1 MKTLCKAGLLLAV
14 LSVVGSSYVMAAG
27 EKQKNPFE
35 GIQWTKENA
44 INYQKKDTVLN
55 KSFTKDTQIIAEAD
69 VNEADMNSYYG
80 PIRVGTDGI
89 VNIDMNKHALS
100 LQALKGLQFKK
111 YPTGI
116 VITSGR
122 VTIDHT
128 HGVDI
133 YAEGLGYRQGI
144 LVQGRQTKYD
154 SQGYFGRGQS
164 GLVINNTDSADDVVR
179 IRIGNDHKPNE
190 SWKQEHEP
198 LVRVKGEVEGYATLD
213 IKGRVDF
220 ENTEDADRTTDL
232 EPHKMGGK
240 VISVSKGE
248 VSVGSGRLVTVAPIA
263 IYAGFSEV
271 YTGNIKDSARA
282 IVRVNSS
289 LPWLDE
295 SNGISKAA
303 PIYNSDV
310 TIDGMVWVE
319 ANSVGAVSLVTPKSK
334 LNGAFMGNEK
344 YSSNY
349 LTLKNHAFWHNYRN
363 EVSSAMEHYQEY
375 SGVTHSH
382 LKTLDAGDTPSQ
394 YGWIEQTDKTPIT
407 IENFNG
413 HVRVLYRYNE
423 EDPIF
428 QNKGNIEIARAMKGS
443 SIILFT
449 DKYDELQKPEVQ
461 KSRIFSLL
469 ARKLIYHAAAQKTAS
484 GTSEQMAAVAKEKL
498 YKDGSDPKTYLI
510 AGVGIAEGLTKPEEI
525 IVCGKIDFDEF
536 GVGVYNEKNPE
547 SFVDALGKA
556 FKGDKGTNLKDILEY
571 NKEKKDNVIPEK
583 KDNVIPEKKDNVM
596 PEKKDDNKREAAV
609 VESGKTAIFSTILTW
624 QVQNNDLQKRLGD
637 LRLAKEESGVWAKYQ
652 GGAVELDTKDT
663 KNNPVKWEE
672 KYNGIQAGYDKVVGE
687 WTIGGAFGY
696 MKSDDTYIS
705 GTGKGTTVNGA
716 IYGSQIK
723 ADGTYIDIIAK
734 AGQVKND
741 YDVHTEGYNSVP
753 VKDGKFGDR
762 VKGTYKANAV
772 LLSLE
777 YGKRMEQANGFYFE
791 PSAELTMSHIGAYDE
806 TVTSLDGKVPMK
818 VHTDAVN
825 SLIGKLGVAA
835 GQKTENMS
843 FYGKLSLAHEFGG
856 EIKGRFEA
864 NNYPVVTN
872 IKMEDTW
879 LDLEIGGSFK
889 MSESSYIYGTFTKNF
904 GAKINNK
911 WRLDAGIRFA
921 F

>member
-14 LSVVGSSYVMAAG
+14 LSVVGSSYVMAA
-27 EKQKNPFE
+27 EENQKNPFE

-44 INYQKKDTVLN
+44 INYQKKNTVLN

-89 VNIDMNKHALS
+89 VNIDMNNHALS

-144 LVQGRQTKYD
+144 LVQGRQTKYN

-164 GLVINNTDSADDVVR
+164 GLVINNSDSADDVVR

-484 GTSEQMAAVAKEKL
+484 GASEQMAAVAKNKL

-536 GVGVYNEKNPE
+536 GAGVYNEKNPE

-583 KDNVIPEKKDNVM
+583 KDN
-596 PEKKDDNKREAAV
+596 NKREAAV
-609 VESGKTAIFSTILTW
+609 VESGKTAIFSTVTVW
-624 QVQNNDLQKRLGD
+624 QAQNNDLQKRLGD

-663 KNNPVKWEE
+663 NNNTVKWEE

-696 MKSDDTYIS
+696 MKSDDTYTF
-705 GTGKGTTVNGA
+705 GTGKGTIVNGA
-716 IYGSQIK
+716 IYGSQVK
-723 ADGTYIDIIAK
+723 ADGTYMDIIAK
-734 AGQVKND
+734 VGQVKND
-741 YDVHTEGYNSVP
+741 YDVHTTN
-753 VKDGKFGDR
+753 KDDR

-791 PSAELTMSHIGAYDE
+791 PSAELTFGHVAANDE

-879 LDLEIGGSFK
+879 LDLELGGSFK

>member
-14 LSVVGSSYVMAAG
+14 LSVVGSSYVMAA
-27 EKQKNPFE
+27 EENQKNPFE

-44 INYQKKDTVLN
+44 INYQKKNTVLN

-89 VNIDMNKHALS
+89 VNIDMNNHALS

-144 LVQGRQTKYD
+144 LVQGRQTKYN

-164 GLVINNTDSADDVVR
+164 GLVINNSDSADDVVR

-310 TIDGMVWVE
+310 RIDGMVWVE

-363 EVSSAMEHYQEY
+363 EVCSAMKHYQEY

-469 ARKLIYHAAAQKTAS
+469 ARKLIYHAAAQKMAS
-484 GTSEQMAAVAKEKL
+484 GTSEQMAAVAKNKL

-536 GVGVYNEKNPE
+536 GAGVYNEKNPE

-583 KDNVIPEKKDNVM
+583 KDN
-596 PEKKDDNKREAAV
+596 KREAAV

-624 QVQNNDLQKRLGD
+624 QAQNNDLQKRLGD

-663 KNNPVKWEE
+663 NNNPVKWEE

-705 GTGKGTTVNGA
+705 GTGKGTIVNGA
-716 IYGSQIK
+716 IYGSQVK

-741 YDVHTEGYNSVP
+741 YDVHTTN
-753 VKDGKFGDR
+753 KDDR
-762 VKGTYKANAV
+762 VKGTYKANSV

-791 PSAELTMSHIGAYDE
+791 PSVEMTMSHIGAYDE
-806 TVTSLDGKVPMK
+806 TVTSEGNVPMK

-879 LDLEIGGSFK
+879 LDLELGGSFK

>member
-14 LSVVGSSYVMAAG
+14 LSVVGSSYVMAVG

-80 PIRVGTDGI
+80 PIRVGKDGI

-128 HGVDI
+128 RGVDI

-190 SWKQEHEP
+190 GWKQEHEP

-232 EPHKMGGK
+232 EPYKMGGK
-240 VISVSKGE
+240 VISVNKGE
-248 VSVGSGRLVTVAPIA
+248 VSVGSGRLVTVSPIA

-310 TIDGMVWVE
+310 IIDGMVWVE

-363 EVSSAMEHYQEY
+363 EVCSAMEHYQEY

-484 GTSEQMAAVAKEKL
+484 GTSEQMAAVAKDKL

-536 GVGVYNEKNPE
+536 GAGVYNEKKPE
-547 SFVDALGKA
+547 SFVDALSKA

-571 NKEKKDNVIPEK
+571 NK
-583 KDNVIPEKKDNVM
+583 
-596 PEKKDDNKREAAV
+596 EKKDDNKREAAV

-624 QVQNNDLQKRLGD
+624 QAENNDLQKRLGD
-637 LRLAKEESGVWAKYQ
+637 LRFAKEESGVWAKYQ
-652 GGAVELDTKDT
+652 GGVVELDTKDT

-696 MKSDDTYIS
+696 MKSDDTYIT
-705 GTGKGTTVNGA
+705 GTGKGTTINGA
-716 IYGSQIK
+716 IYGSQVK
-723 ADGTYIDIIAK
+723 SDGTYIDIIAK

-741 YDVHTEGYNSVP
+741 YDVHTKN
-753 VKDGKFGDR
+753 KDDR

-791 PSAELTMSHIGAYDE
+791 PSAELTFGHVAAYDE
-806 TVTSLDGKVPMK
+806 TVTSEGKVPMK

-856 EIKGRFEA
+856 EIKGRFDA
-864 NNYPVVTN
+864 NNYPVATN

-879 LDLEIGGSFK
+879 LDLELGGSFK